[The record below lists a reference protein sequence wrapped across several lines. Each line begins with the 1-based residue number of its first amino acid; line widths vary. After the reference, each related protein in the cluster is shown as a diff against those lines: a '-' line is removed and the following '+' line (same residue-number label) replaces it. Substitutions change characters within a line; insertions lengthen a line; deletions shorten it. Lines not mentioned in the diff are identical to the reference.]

1 MVTIQGRYLFSKTNR
16 AFLTCGCKRSRI
28 LIGSYGNTS
37 NSSISASSRNVS
49 HFSTGPSSSS
59 RDRNSPNLPNRNSN
73 DSKRKHI
80 SNRDKNE
87 KEKNIHSDQ
96 STIAKCNEIMS
107 KFLIRRKEGCQ
118 PPSISWLQQNDDDDD
133 DNPRAFHALDYTKN
147 ESLYKD
153 VLILIDALELAVK
166 AKRIRATSGREN
178 QELTAILGN
187 ILLICSESPP
197 VRLTGS
203 DLPKTADS
211 CMRTIRI
218 IQALNFDV
226 QPIHLQF
233 TVRAANQEHDWKLAS
248 SLFRQQIDPD
258 RNGYMP
264 IDSKLGPSGFLEMG
278 LYAVAMDL
286 GGSTTDDEQSF
297 QVVQGVFQAAQEM
310 SIVSPTDLEKC
321 KL

>member
-1 MVTIQGRYLFSKTNR
+1 
-16 AFLTCGCKRSRI
+16 
-28 LIGSYGNTS
+28 
-37 NSSISASSRNVS
+37 
-49 HFSTGPSSSS
+49 
-59 RDRNSPNLPNRNSN
+59 
-73 DSKRKHI
+73 
-80 SNRDKNE
+80 
-87 KEKNIHSDQ
+87 
-96 STIAKCNEIMS
+96 MS

-118 PPSISWLQQNDDDDD
+118 TPSISWLQQNDDND
-133 DNPRAFHALDYTKN
+133 DNHHVFNALDYAKN

-203 DLPKTADS
+203 DLPKTSDS

-226 QPIHLQF
+226 QSIHLQF

-264 IDSKLGPSGFLEMG
+264 IDSKLGPAGFLEMG

-286 GGSTTDDEQSF
+286 GGSITDDEQSF